1 MAALEIKTQVI
12 IKAPLYKVWAVLMD
26 FENYPDWNSFIKK
39 ITGRPKVGGQIQVRI
54 VSPEG
59 KHMTFK
65 PVVLAFEH
73 NKEFR
78 WLGKLWFKG
87 LFDGEHTFELKDQG
101 KGTTVFNHSETF
113 KGILVGLFKKQLE
126 NSTRSGFERMNRDL
140 KKRVERKMNV

>member
-1 MAALEIKTQVI
+1 MAALEIKTKI
-12 IKAPLYKVWAVLMD
+12 IINATPDKVWAVLMD
-26 FENYPDWNSFIKK
+26 FENYPDWNSFVTSIS
-39 ITGRPKVGGQIQVRI
+39 GEPKVGGYIQVGI

-65 PVVLAFEH
+65 PVVLSFEH

-113 KGILVGLFKKQLE
+113 KGMLAGLFKRQLE
-126 NSTRSGFERMNRDL
+126 NSTRLGFERMNRDL
-140 KKRVERKMNV
+140 KQRVESKVNI